1 MSVFVGSMEFE
12 DLETATDFV
21 RECGRATGDYTFTPT
36 SRPEVWA
43 YLEWYEVLNAGF
55 AQVRWEF
62 DSKMVTT
69 RCLEDLPWDNGTAML
84 TCNGCVN
91 SEA

>member
-1 MSVFVGSMEFE
+1 MFMMGSLAFDSREE
-12 DLETATDFV
+12 ATDYV
-21 RECGRATGDYTFTPT
+21 LENARATGDYTFALT

-43 YLEWYEVLNAGF
+43 YLEWYEVPNAGF

-62 DSKMVTT
+62 DSKTVTT

-84 TCNGCVN
+84 TYNGCVN